1 MKIKCNLCNSEFNIG
16 NGLNNHLENYHFISY
31 NQYVERGSNENEV
44 YMNPWTGYK
53 LPKNYSLNE
62 FMEVLDLYF
71 SYLLDDNNF
80 SRLWILNKKYRDMMI
95 VYNFSYYDAIFTNL
109 IKSKC
114 LVYDDINLFDI
125 NINESYPKILS
136 KENIS
141 GISLTQSRTNIMN
154 NELYESAPRSY
165 LFRIKN
171 SEYRIDLPEIIPY
184 DNKNHYRYNI
194 LSTYS
199 NPQSCKKLW
208 IPNDKYCIKFYNTS
222 FDECKSILRIYR
234 NGNRVHSVSLSDSEI
249 YYIKFYIMSNKEIL
263 REVLSVIRELIRN
276 SDVTSDNS
284 LILNSIQVNQ
294 YGKFNL
300 NIGWTCID
308 NILRDKGT
316 LNVSII

>member
-1 MKIKCNLCNSEFNIG
+1 MKIKCNLCGSEFKIG
-16 NGLNNHLENYHFISY
+16 NGLNDHLNNYHFISY
-31 NQYVERGSNENEV
+31 NQYVECKKEGI
-44 YMNPWTGYK
+44 YINPWVGNK
-53 LPKNYSLNE
+53 LSDNYNLNE

-71 SYLLDDNNF
+71 SYLLEDNF

-95 VYNFSYYDAIFTNL
+95 NYNFSYYDTLFSDL

-114 LVYDDINLFDI
+114 LMYDDINLFDI
-125 NINESYPKILS
+125 LINESCPKILS
-136 KENIS
+136 KENIL
-141 GISLTQSRTNIMN
+141 GISLIQSRTNIKN
-154 NELYESAPRSY
+154 NELYEIAPRSY
-165 LFRIKN
+165 SFKIKN

-208 IPNDKYCIKFYNTS
+208 IPSDKYCIKFYNTS

-234 NGNRVHSVSLSDSEI
+234 DGNRVHSISLSDSEI

-263 REVLSVIRELIRN
+263 REILSVIRELIRN
-276 SDVTSDNS
+276 SDITSDS
-284 LILNSIQVNQ
+284 ALILNSIQVNQ

-316 LNVSII
+316 LNISII